1 MNRRSPVSGE
11 RRKSSRKSSMADLAE
26 VIRNITLFS
35 SLSREDIA
43 KVLGKMEERCYVSGT
58 TIVSQG
64 DQGDAFYIIQSGA
77 VQVVLE
83 SRGRAEI
90 IRVLGPQDWF
100 GEMALLSGEPRS
112 ATIVA
117 VKDSL
122 IWRLSRHAWDE
133 LIDKHPTWLLHFC
146 AALSKKLSHIE
157 QQYSQGREAFYL
169 VAEEFYSSRSA
180 PEQAF
185 LRRLSLLTFTDFET
199 ADQVLHTNLASQCQA
214 SLKANHLPLLRIAD
228 SSRPELHPLFKD
240 FLREKFFQQDGPE
253 AAKALHG
260 ELAEEFEN
268 LERWQDAIRHSL
280 EAENWPRAATLLNQH
295 KQSLLDSSAQAVKE
309 AIEQLPRD
317 QIDPGLVR
325 AKAEALV
332 RLGKIETAVA
342 YCTEALLDSA
352 KTPRERAMATR
363 LHHAVSNL
371 ARKGDHAQALNL
383 LRNALELRQQDAVS
397 DLASLDEKFDTAGN
411 AEPLRQNQTEFT
423 TKNRTDPTSE
433 SLLGALATSDL
444 SRWTG
449 ALLGIGV
456 WCYLWFVMPDIGL
469 EPAATR
475 QLAFIALTLIFW
487 MFRVFPEYGIALLFA
502 IGMIIS
508 GLAQPEAVLSGF
520 SSSSWF
526 MTLGVLGLG
535 AAITSSGLFYRLSLQ
550 LVRVFPLSYRWQI
563 VAMGLMGV
571 VVMALIPQQSARTA
585 IISQMLMNL
594 SESLGYKNPSKAST
608 GLFVA
613 SFLGLGQLGF
623 LFLTGSTT
631 SLIAWGLLPEEVQA
645 QFSWGYWFYAASVPT
660 LTVIVIVISA
670 TLILYKPES
679 QARISYKMVQTQL
692 QILGPLSRHEWITL
706 SVLCFTLGGW
716 LSKSYHNT
724 DGAWIALIALCV
736 LINTGVLGWG
746 MMKKGIDWEMLLY
759 MGATLSIPAL
769 LTQAKIDQWLVG
781 MFAPV
786 ILPFTNSPALCFTVI
801 ILIAVAVKLAFTSFL
816 TVVTLT
822 VALLPLAPELGIS
835 PWVMVMI
842 VLMGSEVWFFRFQ
855 VDWHTMASA
864 TTGGKGFSYPMMYR
878 INPVYTVAYIA
889 AAIVAIPW
897 WRHLGLIG

>member
-1 MNRRSPVSGE
+1 MSSRSPVSGE
-11 RRKSSRKSSMADLAE
+11 RRKQPMADLAV
-26 VIRNITLFS
+26 VIRRHPLFS
-35 SLSREDIA
+35 ALSREDIA
-43 KVLGKMEERCYVSGT
+43 KVLGKMEERSYVSGT

-199 ADQVLHTNLASQCQA
+199 ADQVLRTNLASQCLA

-253 AAKALHG
+253 AAKQLHG

-268 LERWQDAIRHSL
+268 LGCWQDAIRHSL

-317 QIDPGLVR
+317 QINPGLVQM
-325 AKAEALV
+325 KAEALV
-332 RLGKIETAVA
+332 GLGKIETAVA

-352 KTPRERAMATR
+352 KTPRDRAMATR
-363 LHHAVSNL
+363 LHHAVTNL

-397 DLASLDEKFDTAGN
+397 DLASLDEKFDTAGT

-423 TKNRTDPTSE
+423 RKNKSNPASK
-433 SLLGALATSDL
+433 SLTGALERADL
-444 SRWTG
+444 SRWIG

-456 WCYLWFVMPDIGL
+456 WCYLWFMIPDIGL
-469 EPAATR
+469 DAAATK
-475 QLAFIALTLIFW
+475 QLAFISLTLIFW
-487 MFRVFPEYGIALLFA
+487 MFRVFPEYGVALLFA

-508 GLAQPEAVLSGF
+508 GLAQPEMVLSGF
-520 SSSSWF
+520 ANSSWF

-563 VAMGLMGV
+563 VAMGVMGI

-631 SLIAWGLLPEEVQA
+631 SLIAWGLLPEEVRE

-660 LTVIVIVISA
+660 LVVTVVVILA

-679 QARISYKMVQTQL
+679 QSRISYKMVQTQL
-692 QILGPLSRHEWITL
+692 QILGPLSWHEWITL
-706 SVLCFTLGGW
+706 AVLCFTLAGW
-716 LSKSYHNT
+716 LSKSYHNI

-746 MMKKGIDWEMLLY
+746 IMKKGIDWEMLLY
-759 MGATLSIPAL
+759 MGATLSIPLL
-769 LTQAKIDQWLVG
+769 LTQARIDQWLVG

-786 ILPFTNSPALCFTVI
+786 ILPLTNSPALCFTVI
-801 ILIAVAVKLAFTSFL
+801 IIIAIAVKLAFTSFL

-822 VALLPLAPELGIS
+822 VALLPLASELGIS
-835 PWVMVMI
+835 PWVMAMI
-842 VLMGSEVWFFRFQ
+842 VLMGSEVWFLRFQ

-864 TTGGKGFSYPMMYR
+864 TTGGKGFSYPMMSR
-878 INPVYTVAYIA
+878 INPVYAVAYIL

-897 WRHLGLIG
+897 WRYLGLIG

>member
-1 MNRRSPVSGE
+1 
-11 RRKSSRKSSMADLAE
+11 MADLAE
-26 VIRNITLFS
+26 VIRRHPLFS
-35 SLSREDIA
+35 ALSREDIA
-43 KVLGKMEERCYVSGT
+43 KVLGKMEERSYAGGT
-58 TIVSQG
+58 TILSQG
-64 DQGDAFYIIQSGA
+64 DEGDAFYIIQTGT

-83 SRGRAEI
+83 NRGRAEV

-112 ATIVA
+112 ATIAA

-146 AALSKKLSHIE
+146 AALSKKLSHLE
-157 QQYSQGREAFYL
+157 QQYAQGREAFYSL
-169 VAEEFYSSRSA
+169 AEEFYSSRPV
-180 PEQAF
+180 PEQSF
-185 LRRLSLLTFTDFET
+185 LRRLSLLSSSDFET
-199 ADQVLHTNLASQCQA
+199 ADQVLHTKLAGQCLA

-240 FLREKFFQQDGPE
+240 FLRERLFQQEGPE
-253 AAKALHG
+253 AAKQLHG

-268 LERWQDAIRHSL
+268 LGRWRDAIHHSL
-280 EAENWPRAATLLNQH
+280 EAEKWPRAATLLNQN
-295 KQSLLDSSAQAVKE
+295 KQSLLDSSAQAVKQI
-309 AIEQLPRD
+309 IEQLPRD
-317 QIDPGLVR
+317 QINLGLVHM
-325 AKAEALV
+325 KAEALV
-332 RLGKIETAVA
+332 RLGKIESAVA

-352 KTPRERAMATR
+352 KTPRERAMAKR
-363 LHHAVSNL
+363 LQHAVSNL
-371 ARKGDHAQALNL
+371 ARKGDHAEALNL

-397 DLASLDEKFDTAGN
+397 DLASLDEKFDTAGT
-411 AEPLRQNQTEFT
+411 AEPLRQIQTEFT
-423 TKNRTDPTSE
+423 TKNRTNPAPK
-433 SLLGALATSDL
+433 SLIAGLEGLDL

-449 ALLGIGV
+449 ALLGVGV

-469 EPAATR
+469 EPAATK

-487 MFRVFPEYGIALLFA
+487 MFRVFPEYGVALLFA
-502 IGMIIS
+502 ISMIIS
-508 GLAQPEAVLSGF
+508 GLGQPETVLSGF
-520 SSSSWF
+520 ANSSWF

-563 VAMGLMGV
+563 VAMGLMGI

-631 SLIAWGLLPEEVQA
+631 SLIAWGLLPEEVRE

-660 LTVIVIVISA
+660 LVVTVVIILA
-670 TLILYKPES
+670 TLILYRPES
-679 QARISYKMVQTQL
+679 QPRISYKMVQTQL
-692 QILGPLSRHEWITL
+692 QILGPLSLHEWITL
-706 SVLCFTLGGW
+706 AVLCLTLAGW
-716 LSKSYHNT
+716 LSKSYHNI
-724 DGAWIALIALCV
+724 DGAWVALIALCV

-746 MMKKGIDWEMLLY
+746 MIKKGIDWEMLLY
-759 MGATLSIPAL
+759 MGATLSIPVL
-769 LTQAKIDQWLVG
+769 LTQARIDQWLVG

-786 ILPFTNSPALCFTVI
+786 ILPLTTSPALCFTVI
-801 ILIAVAVKLAFTSFL
+801 IIIAIAVKLAFTSFL

-822 VALLPLAPELGIS
+822 VALLPLASELGIS
-835 PWVMVMI
+835 PWVMAMI
-842 VLMGSEVWFFRFQ
+842 VLMGSEVWFLRFQ

-864 TTGGKGFSYPMMYR
+864 TTGGNGFSYPMMSR
-878 INPVYTVAYIA
+878 INPVYAVAYIL

>member
-1 MNRRSPVSGE
+1 
-11 RRKSSRKSSMADLAE
+11 MADLAE
-26 VIRNITLFS
+26 VIRRHPLFS
-35 SLSREDIA
+35 ALSREDIA
-43 KVLGKMEERCYVSGT
+43 KVLGKMEERHYLSGT
-58 TIVSQG
+58 TILSQG
-64 DQGDAFYIIQSGA
+64 DEGDAFYIIQTGT

-83 SRGRAEI
+83 NRGRAEV

-112 ATIVA
+112 ATIAA

-146 AALSKKLSHIE
+146 AALSKKLSHVE
-157 QQYSQGREAFYL
+157 QQYAQGREAFYSL
-169 VAEEFYSSRSA
+169 AEEFYSSRPV

-185 LRRLSLLTFTDFET
+185 LRRLSLLSSSDFET
-199 ADQVLHTNLASQCQA
+199 ADQVLHTKLAGQCLA
-214 SLKANHLPLLRIAD
+214 SLKANHSPLLRIAD

-240 FLREKFFQQDGPE
+240 FLRERLFQQEGPE
-253 AAKALHG
+253 AAKQLHG
-260 ELAEEFEN
+260 ELAEEFES
-268 LERWQDAIRHSL
+268 LGRWQDAIHHSL
-280 EAENWPRAATLLNQH
+280 EAENWPRAATLLNQN
-295 KQSLLDSSAQAVKE
+295 KQSLLDSSAQAVKQV
-309 AIEQLPRD
+309 IEQLPRD
-317 QIDPGLVR
+317 QINHGLVHM
-325 AKAEALV
+325 KAEALV
-332 RLGKIETAVA
+332 RLGKIESAVA
-342 YCTEALLDSA
+342 YCTEALFDSA
-352 KTPRERAMATR
+352 KTPRERAMAKR
-363 LHHAVSNL
+363 LHHAVTNL
-371 ARKGDHAQALNL
+371 ARKGDHAEALNL
-383 LRNALELRQQDAVS
+383 LRNALELRQQEAVS
-397 DLASLDEKFDTAGN
+397 DLASLDEKFDTAGT
-411 AEPLRQNQTEFT
+411 AEPLRQIQTEST
-423 TKNRTDPTSE
+423 TKNRTNPAPLIAGLEGLD
-433 SLLGALATSDL
+433 LG
-444 SRWTG
+444 RWTG
-449 ALLGIGV
+449 ALLGVGV
-456 WCYLWFVMPDIGL
+456 WCYLWFVTPDIGL
-469 EPAATR
+469 EPAATK

-487 MFRVFPEYGIALLFA
+487 MFRVFPEYGVALLFA

-508 GLAQPEAVLSGF
+508 GLGQPETVLGGF
-520 SSSSWF
+520 ANSSWF

-563 VAMGLMGV
+563 VAMGVMGI

-631 SLIAWGLLPEEVQA
+631 SLIAWGLLPEEVRE

-660 LTVIVIVISA
+660 LVVAAVVILA
-670 TLILYKPES
+670 TLILYRPES
-679 QARISYKMVQTQL
+679 QPRISYKMVQTQL
-692 QILGPLSRHEWITL
+692 QILGPLSLHEWITL
-706 SVLCFTLGGW
+706 GVLCLTLAGW
-716 LSKSYHNT
+716 LSKSYHNI
-724 DGAWIALIALCV
+724 DGAWVALIALCV

-746 MMKKGIDWEMLLY
+746 MIKKGIDWEMLLY
-759 MGATLSIPAL
+759 MGATLSIPVL
-769 LTQAKIDQWLVG
+769 LTQARIDQWLVG

-786 ILPFTNSPALCFTVI
+786 ILPLTNSPALCFTVI
-801 ILIAVAVKLAFTSFL
+801 IIIAIAVKLAFTSFL

-822 VALLPLAPELGIS
+822 VALLPLASELGIS
-835 PWVMVMI
+835 PWVMAMI
-842 VLMGSEVWFFRFQ
+842 VLMGSEVWFLRFQ

-864 TTGGKGFSYPMMYR
+864 TTGGKGFSYPMMSR
-878 INPVYTVAYIA
+878 INPVYAVAYIL

>member
-1 MNRRSPVSGE
+1 
-11 RRKSSRKSSMADLAE
+11 MAELAE
-26 VIRNITLFS
+26 VIRRHPLFS
-35 SLSREDIA
+35 ALSREDIA
-43 KVLGKMEERCYVSGT
+43 KVLGKMEERYYASGT
-58 TIVSQG
+58 TILSQG
-64 DQGDAFYIIQSGA
+64 DQGDAFYIIQTGA

-83 SRGRAEI
+83 NRGRAEI
-90 IRVLGPQDWF
+90 IRVQGPQEWF

-117 VKDSL
+117 LRDSL

-133 LIDKHPTWLLHFC
+133 LIDKHPTWLRHFC
-146 AALSKKLSHIE
+146 AALSKKLSYVE
-157 QQYSQGREAFYL
+157 QQHSQGREAFYSL
-169 VAEEFYSSRSA
+169 AEEFYSSKQA

-185 LRRLSLLTFTDFET
+185 LRRLSLLTV
-199 ADQVLHTNLASQCQA
+199 ADLEAAEEVLPSPVASRCLASMRE
-214 SLKANHLPLLRIAD
+214 NHLPLVRVID
-228 SSRPELHPLFKD
+228 STRLELHPFFID
-240 FLREKFFQQDGPE
+240 FLREKFAENEGPE
-253 AAKALHG
+253 VAKQVHG
-260 ELAEEFEN
+260 KLAEQ
-268 LERWQDAIRHSL
+268 LEELGRWQDAIHHCL
-280 EAENWPRAATLLNQH
+280 AAENWPRAATLLSRH
-295 KQSLLDSSAQAVKE
+295 KQVLLDGSPAAVRE

-317 QIDPGLVR
+317 QIDLDLMHM
-325 AKAEALV
+325 KAEALV
-332 RLGKIETAVA
+332 RLGEIEAAVA

-352 KTPRERAMATR
+352 KTPRERATATR
-363 LHHAVSNL
+363 LHHVVSSL
-371 ARKGDHAQALNL
+371 ARQGDHAQALNL
-383 LRNALELRQQDAVS
+383 LRNALELRQQEAVS
-397 DLASLDEKFDTAGN
+397 DLASIDEKFDTAGV
-411 AEPLRQNQTEFT
+411 AAPLHQNHTELTETNTLGASKYF
-423 TKNRTDPTSE
+423 
-433 SLLGALATSDL
+433 LGALDRSEL

-449 ALLGIGV
+449 ALLGIAV
-456 WCYLWFVMPDIGL
+456 WGYLWFAEPDIGL
-469 EPAATR
+469 EPIATK
-475 QLAFIALTLIFW
+475 QLAFLALTLIFW
-487 MFRVFPEYGIALLFA
+487 MFRVFPEYGVALLFA

-508 GLAQPEAVLSGF
+508 GLARPEAVLSGF
-520 SSSSWF
+520 SNSSWF

-550 LVRVFPLSYRWQI
+550 LVRVFPLVYRWQI
-563 VAMGLMGV
+563 VAMGLMGI

-631 SLIAWGLLPEEVQA
+631 SLIAWGLLPEEVRA

-660 LTVIVIVISA
+660 FTVILIVLSA

-679 QARISYKMVQTQL
+679 QARVSYKMVQTQL
-692 QILGPLSRHEWITL
+692 QILGPLSRQEWITL
-706 SVLCFTLGGW
+706 GVLCLTLGGW
-716 LSKSYHNT
+716 LSKSYHNI

-801 ILIAVAVKLAFTSFL
+801 ILIAIAVKLAFTSFL

-835 PWVMVMI
+835 PWVLAMI
-842 VLMGSEVWFFRFQ
+842 VLMGSEVWFLRFQ
-855 VDWHTMASA
+855 VDWHTMAIA

-878 INPVYTVAYIA
+878 INPVYAVAYVL

>member
-1 MNRRSPVSGE
+1 
-11 RRKSSRKSSMADLAE
+11 MADLAE
-26 VIRNITLFS
+26 VIRRHPLFS
-35 SLSREDIA
+35 ALSREDIA
-43 KVLGKMEERCYVSGT
+43 KVLGKMEERHYLSGT
-58 TIVSQG
+58 TILSQG
-64 DQGDAFYIIQSGA
+64 DEGDAFYIIQTGA

-83 SRGRAEI
+83 NRGRAEI
-90 IRVLGPQDWF
+90 IRVQGPQEWF

-117 VKDSL
+117 LRDSL

-133 LIDKHPTWLLHFC
+133 LIDKHPTWLRQFC
-146 AALSKKLSHIE
+146 AALSKKLSYVE

-169 VAEEFYSSRSA
+169 LAEEFYRSRSA

-185 LRRLSLLTFTDFET
+185 LRRLSLLNSSDFET
-199 ADQVLHTNLASQCQA
+199 ADQVLHTELAGQCLA
-214 SLKANHLPLLRIAD
+214 SLKANHLPLLRMAD

-240 FLREKFFQQDGPE
+240 FLRERLTQQEGPE
-253 AAKALHG
+253 AAKQLHG

-268 LERWQDAIRHSL
+268 LGRWLDAIHHFL
-280 EAENWPRAATLLNQH
+280 EAENWPRAATLLNQN
-295 KQSLLDSSAQAVKE
+295 KQSLLDSSAQAVKQV
-309 AIEQLPRD
+309 IEQLPRD
-317 QIDPGLVR
+317 QINLGLVHM
-325 AKAEALV
+325 KAEALV
-332 RLGKIETAVA
+332 RLGKIESAVA
-342 YCTEALLDSA
+342 YCTEALSDSA
-352 KTPRERAMATR
+352 KTPRERAMAKR
-363 LHHAVSNL
+363 LHHAVTNL
-371 ARKGDHAQALNL
+371 ARKGDHAEALNL

-397 DLASLDEKFDTAGN
+397 DLASLDEKFDTAGT
-411 AEPLRQNQTEFT
+411 AEPLRQIQTEFT
-423 TKNRTDPTSE
+423 TRNRTNPAPK
-433 SLLGALATSDL
+433 SLIAGLEGLDL

-449 ALLGIGV
+449 ALLGVGV

-469 EPAATR
+469 EPAATK

-487 MFRVFPEYGIALLFA
+487 MFRVFPEYGVALLFA

-508 GLAQPEAVLSGF
+508 GLGQPETVLSGF
-520 SSSSWF
+520 ANSSWF

-563 VAMGLMGV
+563 VAMGVMGI

-631 SLIAWGLLPEEVQA
+631 SLIAWGLLPEEVRE

-660 LTVIVIVISA
+660 FVVAAVVILA
-670 TLILYKPES
+670 TLILYRPES
-679 QARISYKMVQTQL
+679 QPRISYKMVQTQL
-692 QILGPLSRHEWITL
+692 QILGPLSLHEWITL
-706 SVLCFTLGGW
+706 GVLCITLAGW
-716 LSKSYHNT
+716 LSKSYHNI
-724 DGAWIALIALCV
+724 DGAWVALIALCV

-759 MGATLSIPAL
+759 MGATLSIPVL
-769 LTQAKIDQWLVG
+769 LTQARIDQWMVG

-786 ILPFTNSPALCFTVI
+786 ILPLTNSPALCFTVI
-801 ILIAVAVKLAFTSFL
+801 IVIAIVVKLAFTSFL

-822 VALLPLAPELGIS
+822 VALLPLASELGIS
-835 PWVMVMI
+835 PWVMAMI
-842 VLMGSEVWFFRFQ
+842 VLMGSEVWFLRFQ
-855 VDWHTMASA
+855 VDWHTMADA
-864 TTGGKGFSYPMMYR
+864 TTGGKGFSYPMMSR
-878 INPVYTVAYIA
+878 INPVYAVAYIL

>member
-1 MNRRSPVSGE
+1 
-11 RRKSSRKSSMADLAE
+11 MADLAQI
-26 VIRNITLFS
+26 IRQIPLFS
-35 SLSREDIA
+35 ALSREDIA
-43 KVLGKMEERCYVSGT
+43 KVLGKMEERHYLSGT
-58 TIVSQG
+58 TILSQG
-64 DQGDAFYIIQSGA
+64 DKGDAFYIIQTGA
-77 VQVVLE
+77 VQVVLQN
-83 SRGRAEI
+83 RGRAEI
-90 IRVLGPQDWF
+90 IRVQGPQEWF

-117 VKDSL
+117 LRDSL
-122 IWRLSRHAWDE
+122 IWRLSRQAWDE
-133 LIDKHPTWLLHFC
+133 LIDKHPTWLRHFC
-146 AALSKKLSHIE
+146 AALSKKLSYLE
-157 QQYSQGREAFYL
+157 QQYSQGREAFYSL
-169 VAEEFYSSRSA
+169 AEEFYSSKTA

-185 LRRLSLLTFTDFET
+185 LRRLSLLTI
-199 ADQVLHTNLASQCQA
+199 ADLEAAEEVLPTQVASQCLA
-214 SLKANHLPLLRIAD
+214 SMKENHFPLVRVID
-228 SSRPELHPLFKD
+228 STRLELHPFFVD
-240 FLREKFFQQDGPE
+240 FLREKFAKDEGAE
-253 AAKALHG
+253 AAKQAHG
-260 ELAEEFEN
+260 ELAEQ
-268 LERWQDAIRHSL
+268 LEMLGRWQDAIHHRL
-280 EAENWPRAATLLNQH
+280 AAEDWLRAATLLSRH
-295 KQSLLDSSAQAVKE
+295 KQLLLDGSAAAVRQ

-317 QIDPGLVR
+317 QIDVGLMHM
-325 AKAEALV
+325 KAEALV
-332 RLGKIETAVA
+332 RLGQIESAVA

-352 KTPRERAMATR
+352 KTPRERATANR
-363 LHHAVSNL
+363 LQHAVSNL
-371 ARKGDHAQALNL
+371 ARQGDHAQALNL
-383 LRNALELRQQDAVS
+383 LRNALELRQQEAVS
-397 DLASLDEKFDTAGN
+397 DLASIDEKFDTAGV
-411 AEPLRQNQTEFT
+411 AMPLGQNPTEFT
-423 TKNRTDPTSE
+423 ETNTLGASKYF
-433 SLLGALATSDL
+433 LGALNKSDL

-449 ALLGIGV
+449 ALLGISV
-456 WCYLWFVMPDIGL
+456 WSYLWFADPNIGL
-469 EPAATR
+469 EPSAAQ
-475 QLAFIALTLIFW
+475 QLAFLALTLIFW
-487 MFRVFPEYGIALLFA
+487 MFRVFPEYGVALIFA

-550 LVRVFPLSYRWQI
+550 LVRVFPLVYRWQI
-563 VAMGLMGV
+563 VAMGMMGI

-631 SLIAWGLLPEEVQA
+631 SLIAWGLLPEEVRA

-679 QARISYKMVQTQL
+679 QARVSYKMVQTQL
-692 QILGPLSRHEWITL
+692 QILGPLSSHEWTTL
-706 SVLCFTLGGW
+706 GVLCFTLGGW
-716 LSKSYHNT
+716 LTKSYHNI

-801 ILIAVAVKLAFTSFL
+801 ILIAIAVKLAFTSFL

-822 VALLPLAPELGIS
+822 VALLPLASELGIS
-835 PWVMVMI
+835 PWVMAMI
-842 VLMGSEVWFFRFQ
+842 VLMGSEVWFLRFQ

-878 INPVYTVAYIA
+878 INPVYAVAYVL

>member
-1 MNRRSPVSGE
+1 
-11 RRKSSRKSSMADLAE
+11 MADLAE
-26 VIRNITLFS
+26 VIRRHPLFS
-35 SLSREDIA
+35 ALSREDIA
-43 KVLGKMEERCYVSGT
+43 KVLGKMEERHYLSGT
-58 TIVSQG
+58 TILSQG
-64 DQGDAFYIIQSGA
+64 DEGDAFYIIQTGT

-83 SRGRAEI
+83 NRGRAEV

-112 ATIVA
+112 ATIAA

-146 AALSKKLSHIE
+146 AALSKKLSHVE
-157 QQYSQGREAFYL
+157 QQYAQGREAFYSL
-169 VAEEFYSSRSA
+169 AEEFYSSRPV

-185 LRRLSLLTFTDFET
+185 LRRLSLLSSSDFET
-199 ADQVLHTNLASQCQA
+199 ADQVLHTKLAGQCLA
-214 SLKANHLPLLRIAD
+214 SLKANHSPLLRIAD

-240 FLREKFFQQDGPE
+240 FLRERLFQQEGPE
-253 AAKALHG
+253 AAKQLHG
-260 ELAEEFEN
+260 ELAEEFES
-268 LERWQDAIRHSL
+268 LGRWQDAIHHSL
-280 EAENWPRAATLLNQH
+280 EAENWPRAATLLSQN
-295 KQSLLDSSAQAVKE
+295 KQSLLDSSAQAVKQV
-309 AIEQLPRD
+309 IEQLPRD
-317 QIDPGLVR
+317 QINHGLVHM
-325 AKAEALV
+325 KAEALV
-332 RLGKIETAVA
+332 RLGKIESAVA
-342 YCTEALLDSA
+342 YCTEALFDSA
-352 KTPRERAMATR
+352 KTPRERAMAKR
-363 LHHAVSNL
+363 LHHAVTNL
-371 ARKGDHAQALNL
+371 ARKGDHAEALNL
-383 LRNALELRQQDAVS
+383 LRNALELRQQEAVS
-397 DLASLDEKFDTAGN
+397 DLASLDENFDTAGT
-411 AEPLRQNQTEFT
+411 AEPLRQIQTEST
-423 TKNRTDPTSE
+423 TKNRTNPAPLIAGLEGLD
-433 SLLGALATSDL
+433 LG
-444 SRWTG
+444 RWTG
-449 ALLGIGV
+449 ALLGVGV
-456 WCYLWFVMPDIGL
+456 WCYLWFVTPDIGL
-469 EPAATR
+469 EPAATK

-487 MFRVFPEYGIALLFA
+487 MFRVFPEYGVALLFA

-508 GLAQPEAVLSGF
+508 GLGQPETVLGGF
-520 SSSSWF
+520 ANSSWF

-563 VAMGLMGV
+563 VAMGVMGI

-631 SLIAWGLLPEEVQA
+631 SLIAWGLLPEEVRE

-660 LTVIVIVISA
+660 LVVAAVVILA
-670 TLILYKPES
+670 TLILYRPES
-679 QARISYKMVQTQL
+679 QPRISYKMVQTQL
-692 QILGPLSRHEWITL
+692 QILGPLSLHEWITL
-706 SVLCFTLGGW
+706 GVLCLTLAGW
-716 LSKSYHNT
+716 LSKSYHNI
-724 DGAWIALIALCV
+724 DGAWVALIALCV

-746 MMKKGIDWEMLLY
+746 MIKKGIDWEMLLY
-759 MGATLSIPAL
+759 MGATLSIPVL
-769 LTQAKIDQWLVG
+769 LTQARIDQWLVG

-786 ILPFTNSPALCFTVI
+786 ILPLTNSPALCFTVI
-801 ILIAVAVKLAFTSFL
+801 IIIAIAVKLAFTSFL

-822 VALLPLAPELGIS
+822 VALLPLASELGIS
-835 PWVMVMI
+835 PWVMAMI
-842 VLMGSEVWFFRFQ
+842 VLMGSEVWFLRFQ

-864 TTGGKGFSYPMMYR
+864 TTGGKGFSYPMMSR
-878 INPVYTVAYIA
+878 INPVYAVAYIL

>member
-1 MNRRSPVSGE
+1 
-11 RRKSSRKSSMADLAE
+11 MADLAQ
-26 VIRNITLFS
+26 VIRQIPLFS
-35 SLSREDIA
+35 ALSREDIA
-43 KVLGKMEERCYVSGT
+43 KVLGKMEERFYLSGA
-58 TIVSQG
+58 TIFSQG
-64 DQGDAFYIIQSGA
+64 DQGDAFYIIQTGA

-83 SRGRAEI
+83 NRGRAEI
-90 IRVLGPQDWF
+90 IRVLGPQEWF

-117 VKDSL
+117 LRDSL

-146 AALSKKLSHIE
+146 AALSKKLSYVE
-157 QQYSQGREAFYL
+157 QQYSQGRDAFYSL
-169 VAEEFYSSRSA
+169 AEEFYSSRAA

-185 LRRLSLLTFTDFET
+185 LRRLSLLSSNDFET
-199 ADQVLHTNLASQCQA
+199 ADQVLHTKLAGQCLA
-214 SLKANHLPLLRIAD
+214 SLKAKHLPLLRIAD
-228 SSRPELHPLFKD
+228 SSGPELHPLFKD
-240 FLREKFFQQDGPE
+240 FLRERFSQQEGSE
-253 AAKALHG
+253 AAKQLHG
-260 ELAEEFEN
+260 EFVKEFEN
-268 LERWQDAIRHSL
+268 LGRWQDAIHHSL
-280 EAENWPRAATLLNQH
+280 EAENWSRATTLLNQN

-309 AIEQLPRD
+309 IIEQLPRD
-317 QIDPGLVR
+317 QINLGLVHM
-325 AKAEALV
+325 KAEALV
-332 RLGKIETAVA
+332 RLGKTESAVA

-352 KTPRERAMATR
+352 KTPRERAMAKR

-371 ARKGDHAQALNL
+371 ARKGDHAEALNL

-397 DLASLDEKFDTAGN
+397 DLASLDEEFDTAGT
-411 AEPLRQNQTEFT
+411 AEPLRQIQTEFT
-423 TKNRTDPTSE
+423 TNNRMHPAPK
-433 SLLGALATSDL
+433 SLIAGLEGLDL

-449 ALLGIGV
+449 ALLGVGV

-469 EPAATR
+469 EPAATK

-487 MFRVFPEYGIALLFA
+487 MFRVFPEYGVALLFA
-502 IGMIIS
+502 ISMIIS
-508 GLAQPEAVLSGF
+508 GLGQPETVLGGF
-520 SSSSWF
+520 ANSSWF

-563 VAMGLMGV
+563 VAMGLMGI

-594 SESLGYKNPSKAST
+594 SESLGYKNPSRAST

-631 SLIAWGLLPEEVQA
+631 SLIAWGLLPEEVRE

-660 LTVIVIVISA
+660 LVVTAVIILA
-670 TLILYKPES
+670 TLILYRPES
-679 QARISYKMVQTQL
+679 QPRISYKMVQTQL
-692 QILGPLSRHEWITL
+692 QILGPLSLHEWITL
-706 SVLCFTLGGW
+706 AVLCLTLAGW
-716 LSKSYHNT
+716 LSKSYHNI
-724 DGAWIALIALCV
+724 DGAWVALIALCV
-736 LINTGVLGWG
+736 LINSGVLGWG

-759 MGATLSIPAL
+759 MGATLSIPVL
-769 LTQAKIDQWLVG
+769 LTQARIDQWLVG

-786 ILPFTNSPALCFTVI
+786 ILPLTNSPALCFTVI
-801 ILIAVAVKLAFTSFL
+801 IIIAIAVKLAFTSFL

-822 VALLPLAPELGIS
+822 VALLPLASELGIS
-835 PWVMVMI
+835 PWVMAMI
-842 VLMGSEVWFFRFQ
+842 VLMGSEVWFLRFQ

-864 TTGGKGFSYPMMYR
+864 TTGGKGFSYPMMSR
-878 INPVYTVAYIA
+878 INPVYAVAYIL

>member
-1 MNRRSPVSGE
+1 
-11 RRKSSRKSSMADLAE
+11 MADLAQI
-26 VIRNITLFS
+26 IRQIPLFS
-35 SLSREDIA
+35 ALSREDIA
-43 KVLGKMEERCYVSGT
+43 KVLGKMEERSYASGA

-83 SRGRAEI
+83 NRGRTEI
-90 IRVLGPQDWF
+90 IRVLGAQDWF

-117 VKDSL
+117 VKDCL
-122 IWRLSRHAWDE
+122 VWRLSRQAWDE

-146 AALSKKLSHIE
+146 AALSRRLAQVE

-169 VAEEFYSSRSA
+169 LAEEFYSSRPM

-185 LRRLSLLTFTDFET
+185 LRRLSLLTSTDFET
-199 ADQVLHTNLASQCQA
+199 ADQVLHTNPNLAGPCLA
-214 SLKANHLPLLRIAD
+214 SLKANHLPLLRMAD
-228 SSRPELHPLFKD
+228 SNRPELHPLFKD
-240 FLREKFFQQDGPE
+240 FLREKFSQQDGPE
-253 AAKALHG
+253 AAKQLHS
-260 ELAEEFEN
+260 EFAEEFEN
-268 LERWQDAIRHSL
+268 LGRWEDAIRHSL

-309 AIEQLPRD
+309 AIERLPRD
-317 QIDPGLVR
+317 QINPGLVQM
-325 AKAEALV
+325 KAEALV
-332 RLGKIETAVA
+332 GLGKIETAVA

-352 KTPRERAMATR
+352 KTPRERATATR
-363 LHHAVSNL
+363 LHHVVNSL
-371 ARKGDHAQALNL
+371 ARQGDHAQALNL
-383 LRNALELRQQDAVS
+383 LRNGLELRQQNTVS
-397 DLASLDEKFDTAGN
+397 DLASLDEKFDTAGT
-411 AEPLRQNQTEFT
+411 AEPLRQNQKEFT
-423 TKNRTDPTSE
+423 TRNRTHPASK
-433 SLLGALATSDL
+433 SLTGALERADL

-456 WCYLWFVMPDIGL
+456 WSYLWFVMPDIGL
-469 EPAATR
+469 DADATK
-475 QLAFIALTLIFW
+475 QLAFISLTLIFW
-487 MFRVFPEYGIALLFA
+487 MFRVFPEYGVALLFA

-508 GLAQPEAVLSGF
+508 GLAQPEIVLSGF
-520 SSSSWF
+520 ANSSWF

-563 VAMGLMGV
+563 VAMGVMGI

-631 SLIAWGLLPEEVQA
+631 SLIAWGLLPEEVRE

-660 LTVIVIVISA
+660 LVVTVVVILAS
-670 TLILYKPES
+670 LILYKPES
-679 QARISYKMVQTQL
+679 QSRISYKMVQTQL
-692 QILGPLSRHEWITL
+692 QILGPLSWHEWITL
-706 SVLCFTLGGW
+706 AVLCLTLAGW
-716 LSKSYHNT
+716 LSKSYHNI

-746 MMKKGIDWEMLLY
+746 MIKKGIDWEMLLY
-759 MGATLSIPAL
+759 MGATLSIPLL
-769 LTQAKIDQWLVG
+769 LTQSRIDQWLVG

-786 ILPFTNSPALCFTVI
+786 ILPLTNSPALCFTVI
-801 ILIAVAVKLAFTSFL
+801 ILIAIVVKLAFTSFL

-822 VALLPLAPELGIS
+822 VALLPLASELGIS
-835 PWVMVMI
+835 PWVMAMI

-878 INPVYTVAYIA
+878 INPVYAVAYIL

>member
-1 MNRRSPVSGE
+1 
-11 RRKSSRKSSMADLAE
+11 MADLAE
-26 VIRNITLFS
+26 VIRRHPLFS
-35 SLSREDIA
+35 ALSREDIA
-43 KVLGKMEERCYVSGT
+43 KVLGKMEERHYLSGT
-58 TIVSQG
+58 TILSQG
-64 DQGDAFYIIQSGA
+64 DEGDAFYIIQTGT

-83 SRGRAEI
+83 NRGRAEV

-112 ATIVA
+112 ATIAA

-146 AALSKKLSHIE
+146 AALSKKLSHVE
-157 QQYSQGREAFYL
+157 QQYAQGREAFYSL
-169 VAEEFYSSRSA
+169 AEEFYSSRPV

-185 LRRLSLLTFTDFET
+185 LRRLSLLSSSDFET
-199 ADQVLHTNLASQCQA
+199 ADQVLHTKLAGQCLA
-214 SLKANHLPLLRIAD
+214 SLKANHSPLLRIAD

-240 FLREKFFQQDGPE
+240 FLRERLFQQEGPE
-253 AAKALHG
+253 AAKQLHG
-260 ELAEEFEN
+260 ELAEEFES
-268 LERWQDAIRHSL
+268 LGRWQDAIHHSL
-280 EAENWPRAATLLNQH
+280 EAENWPRAATLLNQN
-295 KQSLLDSSAQAVKE
+295 KQSLLDSSAQAVKQV
-309 AIEQLPRD
+309 IEQLPRD
-317 QIDPGLVR
+317 QINHGLVHM
-325 AKAEALV
+325 KAEALV
-332 RLGKIETAVA
+332 RLGKIESAVA
-342 YCTEALLDSA
+342 YCTEALFDSA
-352 KTPRERAMATR
+352 KTPRERAMAKR
-363 LHHAVSNL
+363 LHHAVTNL
-371 ARKGDHAQALNL
+371 TRKGDHAEALNL
-383 LRNALELRQQDAVS
+383 LRNALELRQQEAVS
-397 DLASLDEKFDTAGN
+397 DLASLDEKFDTAGT
-411 AEPLRQNQTEFT
+411 AEPLRQIQTEST
-423 TKNRTDPTSE
+423 TKNRTNPAPLIAGLEGLD
-433 SLLGALATSDL
+433 LG
-444 SRWTG
+444 RWTG
-449 ALLGIGV
+449 ALLGVGV
-456 WCYLWFVMPDIGL
+456 WCYLWFVTPDIGL
-469 EPAATR
+469 EPAATK

-487 MFRVFPEYGIALLFA
+487 MFRVFPEYGVALLFA

-508 GLAQPEAVLSGF
+508 GLGQPETVLGGF
-520 SSSSWF
+520 ANSSWF

-563 VAMGLMGV
+563 VAMGVMGI

-631 SLIAWGLLPEEVQA
+631 SLIAWGLLPEEVRE

-660 LTVIVIVISA
+660 LVVAAVVILA
-670 TLILYKPES
+670 TLILYRPES
-679 QARISYKMVQTQL
+679 QPRISYKMVQTQL
-692 QILGPLSRHEWITL
+692 QILGPLSLHEWITL
-706 SVLCFTLGGW
+706 AVLCLTLAGW
-716 LSKSYHNT
+716 LSKSYHNI
-724 DGAWIALIALCV
+724 DGAWVALIALCV

-746 MMKKGIDWEMLLY
+746 MIKKGIDWEMLLY
-759 MGATLSIPAL
+759 MGATLSIPVL
-769 LTQAKIDQWLVG
+769 LTQARIDQWLVG

-786 ILPFTNSPALCFTVI
+786 ILPLTNSPALCFTVI
-801 ILIAVAVKLAFTSFL
+801 IIIAIAVKLAFTSFL

-822 VALLPLAPELGIS
+822 VALLPLASELGIS
-835 PWVMVMI
+835 PWVMAMI
-842 VLMGSEVWFFRFQ
+842 VLMGSEVWFLRFQ

-864 TTGGKGFSYPMMYR
+864 TTGGKGFSYPMMSR
-878 INPVYTVAYIA
+878 INPVYAVAYIL

>member
-1 MNRRSPVSGE
+1 
-11 RRKSSRKSSMADLAE
+11 MADLAE
-26 VIRNITLFS
+26 VIRRHPLFS
-35 SLSREDIA
+35 ALSREDIA
-43 KVLGKMEERCYVSGT
+43 KVLGKMEERHYLSGT
-58 TIVSQG
+58 TILSQG
-64 DQGDAFYIIQSGA
+64 DEGDAFYIIQTGA

-83 SRGRAEI
+83 NRGRAEI
-90 IRVLGPQDWF
+90 IRVQGPQEWF

-117 VKDSL
+117 LRDSL

-133 LIDKHPTWLLHFC
+133 LIDKHPTWLRQFC
-146 AALSKKLSHIE
+146 AALSKKLSYVE

-169 VAEEFYSSRSA
+169 LAEEFYRSRSA

-185 LRRLSLLTFTDFET
+185 LRRLSLLNSSDFET
-199 ADQVLHTNLASQCQA
+199 ADQVLHTELAGQCLA
-214 SLKANHLPLLRIAD
+214 SLKANHLPLLRMAD
-228 SSRPELHPLFKD
+228 SRRPELHPLFKD
-240 FLREKFFQQDGPE
+240 FLRERLTQQEGPE
-253 AAKALHG
+253 AAKQLHG

-268 LERWQDAIRHSL
+268 LGRWLDAIHHFL
-280 EAENWPRAATLLNQH
+280 EAENWPRAATLLNQN
-295 KQSLLDSSAQAVKE
+295 KQSLLDSSAQAVKQV
-309 AIEQLPRD
+309 IEQLPRD
-317 QIDPGLVR
+317 QINLGLVHM
-325 AKAEALV
+325 KAEALV
-332 RLGKIETAVA
+332 RLGKIESAVA
-342 YCTEALLDSA
+342 YCTEALSDSA
-352 KTPRERAMATR
+352 KTPRERAMAKR
-363 LHHAVSNL
+363 LHHAVTNL
-371 ARKGDHAQALNL
+371 ARKGDHAEALNL

-397 DLASLDEKFDTAGN
+397 DLASLDEKFDTAGT
-411 AEPLRQNQTEFT
+411 AEPLRQIQTEFT
-423 TKNRTDPTSE
+423 TRNRTNPAPK
-433 SLLGALATSDL
+433 SLIAGLEGLDL

-449 ALLGIGV
+449 ALLGVGV

-469 EPAATR
+469 EPAATK

-487 MFRVFPEYGIALLFA
+487 MFRVFPEYGVALLFA

-508 GLAQPEAVLSGF
+508 GLGQPETVLSGF
-520 SSSSWF
+520 ANSSWF

-563 VAMGLMGV
+563 VAMGVMGI

-631 SLIAWGLLPEEVQA
+631 SLIAWGLLPEEVRE

-660 LTVIVIVISA
+660 LVVAAVVILA
-670 TLILYKPES
+670 TLILYRPES
-679 QARISYKMVQTQL
+679 QPRISYKMVQTQL
-692 QILGPLSRHEWITL
+692 QILGPLSLHEWITL
-706 SVLCFTLGGW
+706 GVLCITLAGW
-716 LSKSYHNT
+716 LSKSYHNI
-724 DGAWIALIALCV
+724 DGAWVALIALCV

-759 MGATLSIPAL
+759 MGATLSIPVL
-769 LTQAKIDQWLVG
+769 LTQARIDQWLVG

-786 ILPFTNSPALCFTVI
+786 ILPLTNSPALCFTVI
-801 ILIAVAVKLAFTSFL
+801 IVIAIVVKLAFTSFL

-822 VALLPLAPELGIS
+822 VALLPLASELGIS
-835 PWVMVMI
+835 PWVMAMI
-842 VLMGSEVWFFRFQ
+842 VLMGSEVWFLRFQ
-855 VDWHTMASA
+855 VDWHTMADA
-864 TTGGKGFSYPMMYR
+864 TTGGKGFSYPLMSR
-878 INPVYTVAYIA
+878 INPVYAVAYIL

>member
-1 MNRRSPVSGE
+1 MNSRSPVSGQ
-11 RRKSSRKSSMADLAE
+11 RRKRPMAELAV
-26 VIRNITLFS
+26 VIRSIPLFS
-35 SLSREDIA
+35 ALSREDIA
-43 KVLGKMEERCYVSGT
+43 KVLGKMEERHYVSGA
-58 TIVSQG
+58 TIFSQG
-64 DQGDAFYIIQSGA
+64 DRGDAFYIVQSGA

-83 SRGRAEI
+83 SRGRTEI

-117 VKDSL
+117 VKDCL
-122 IWRLSRHAWDE
+122 VWRLSRQAWDE

-146 AALSKKLSHIE
+146 AALSKNLARIE

-169 VAEEFYSSRSA
+169 LAEEFYSSRPA

-185 LRRLSLLTFTDFET
+185 LRRLSLLTSTDFET
-199 ADQVLHTNLASQCQA
+199 ADQVLQTELASQCLT
-214 SLKANHLPLLRIAD
+214 SLKANHLPLLQIVD
-228 SSRPELHPLFKD
+228 SSRAELHPLFKD
-240 FLREKFFQQDGPE
+240 FLHEKFSQQDGPD
-253 AAKALHG
+253 AAKHVHS
-260 ELAEEFEN
+260 ELADQFEN
-268 LERWQDAIRHSL
+268 LGRWQDAIHHSL
-280 EAENWPRAATLLNQH
+280 QAENWPTAASLINRH
-295 KQSLLDSSAQAVKE
+295 KQHLLDNSAHAVKE
-309 AIEQLPRD
+309 AIEQLPRE
-317 QIDPGLVR
+317 QIDFGLVNT
-325 AKAEALV
+325 KAEALV
-332 RLGKIETAVA
+332 RLGQIETAVA

-352 KTPRERAMATR
+352 KSPRERAMATR

-371 ARKGDHAQALNL
+371 TRKGDHAQALNL
-383 LRNALELRQQDAVS
+383 LRNAFELRQQDAVS

-423 TKNRTDPTSE
+423 PKNKEHSRPK
-433 SLLGALATSDL
+433 SLLGALDTSRL
-444 SRWTG
+444 SQWTG

-469 EPAATR
+469 DAAATK

-487 MFRVFPEYGIALLFA
+487 MFRVFPEYGVALLFA
-502 IGMIIS
+502 VGMIIA
-508 GLAQPEAVLSGF
+508 GLAQPEIVLSGF
-520 SSSSWF
+520 ANSSWF

-563 VAMGLMGV
+563 VAMGIMGI

-631 SLIAWGLLPEEVQA
+631 SLIAWGLLPEEVRE

-660 LTVIVIVISA
+660 LVVAAIVILA

-679 QARISYKMVQTQL
+679 APRISYKMVQTQL
-692 QILGPLSRHEWITL
+692 QILGPLSLHEWVTL
-706 SVLCFTLGGW
+706 AVLCFTLAGW
-716 LSKSYHNT
+716 LSKSYHNI

-759 MGATLSIPAL
+759 MGATLSIPVL
-769 LTQAKIDQWLVG
+769 LTQARIDQWLVG

-801 ILIAVAVKLAFTSFL
+801 ILIALAVKLAFTSFL

-822 VALLPLAPELGIS
+822 VALLPLAAELGIS
-835 PWVMVMI
+835 PWVMAMI

-864 TTGGKGFSYPMMYR
+864 TTGGKGFSYPMMSL
-878 INPVYTVAYIA
+878 INPVYAGAYIV
-889 AAIVAIPW
+889 AAIVAVPW
-897 WRHLGLIG
+897 WRYLGLIG

>member
-1 MNRRSPVSGE
+1 
-11 RRKSSRKSSMADLAE
+11 MADLAE
-26 VIRNITLFS
+26 VIRRHPLFS
-35 SLSREDIA
+35 ALSREDIA
-43 KVLGKMEERCYVSGT
+43 KVLGKMEERHYLSGT
-58 TIVSQG
+58 TILSQG
-64 DQGDAFYIIQSGA
+64 DEGDAFYIIQTGA

-83 SRGRAEI
+83 NRGRAEI
-90 IRVLGPQDWF
+90 IRVQGPQEWF

-117 VKDSL
+117 LRDSL

-133 LIDKHPTWLLHFC
+133 LIDKHPTWLRQFC
-146 AALSKKLSHIE
+146 AALSKKLSYVE

-169 VAEEFYSSRSA
+169 LAEEFYRSRSA

-185 LRRLSLLTFTDFET
+185 LRRLSLLNSSDFET
-199 ADQVLHTNLASQCQA
+199 ADQVLHTELAGQCLA
-214 SLKANHLPLLRIAD
+214 SLKANHLPLLRMAD
-228 SSRPELHPLFKD
+228 SIRPELHPLFKD
-240 FLREKFFQQDGPE
+240 FLRERLTQQEGPE
-253 AAKALHG
+253 AAKQLHG

-268 LERWQDAIRHSL
+268 LGRWLDAIHHFL
-280 EAENWPRAATLLNQH
+280 EAENWPRAATLLNQN
-295 KQSLLDSSAQAVKE
+295 KQSLLDSSAQAVKQV
-309 AIEQLPRD
+309 IEQLPRD
-317 QIDPGLVR
+317 QINLGLVHM
-325 AKAEALV
+325 KAEALV
-332 RLGKIETAVA
+332 RLGKIESAVA
-342 YCTEALLDSA
+342 YCTEALSDSA
-352 KTPRERAMATR
+352 KTPRERAMAKR
-363 LHHAVSNL
+363 LDHAVTNL
-371 ARKGDHAQALNL
+371 ARKGDHAEALNL

-397 DLASLDEKFDTAGN
+397 DLASLDEKFDTAGT
-411 AEPLRQNQTEFT
+411 AEPLRQIQTEFT
-423 TKNRTDPTSE
+423 TRNRTNPAPK
-433 SLLGALATSDL
+433 SLIARLEGLDL

-449 ALLGIGV
+449 ALLGVGV

-469 EPAATR
+469 EPAATK

-487 MFRVFPEYGIALLFA
+487 MFRVFPEYGVALLFA

-508 GLAQPEAVLSGF
+508 GLGQPETVLSGF
-520 SSSSWF
+520 ANSSWF

-563 VAMGLMGV
+563 VAMGVMGI

-631 SLIAWGLLPEEVQA
+631 SLIAWGLLPEEVRE

-660 LTVIVIVISA
+660 LVVAAVVILA
-670 TLILYKPES
+670 TLILYRPES
-679 QARISYKMVQTQL
+679 QPRISYKMVQTQL
-692 QILGPLSRHEWITL
+692 QILGPLSLHEWITL
-706 SVLCFTLGGW
+706 GVLCITLAGW
-716 LSKSYHNT
+716 LSKSYHNI
-724 DGAWIALIALCV
+724 DGAWVALIALCV

-759 MGATLSIPAL
+759 MGATLSIPVL
-769 LTQAKIDQWLVG
+769 LTQARIDQWMVG

-786 ILPFTNSPALCFTVI
+786 ILPLTNSQALCFTVI
-801 ILIAVAVKLAFTSFL
+801 IVIAIVVKLAFTSFL

-822 VALLPLAPELGIS
+822 VALLPLASELGIS
-835 PWVMVMI
+835 PWVMAMI
-842 VLMGSEVWFFRFQ
+842 VLMGSEVWFLRFQ
-855 VDWHTMASA
+855 VDWHTMADA
-864 TTGGKGFSYPMMYR
+864 TTGGKGFSYPMMSR
-878 INPVYTVAYIA
+878 INPVYAVAYIL

>member
-1 MNRRSPVSGE
+1 
-11 RRKSSRKSSMADLAE
+11 MADLAQ
-26 VIRNITLFS
+26 VIRQIPLFS
-35 SLSREDIA
+35 ALSREDIA
-43 KVLGKMEERCYVSGT
+43 KVLGKMEERFYRGGT
-58 TIVSQG
+58 TIFSQG
-64 DQGDAFYIIQSGA
+64 DQGDAFYIIQTGA

-83 SRGRAEI
+83 NRGRAEV
-90 IRVLGPQDWF
+90 IRVLGPQEWF

-112 ATIVA
+112 ATIA
-117 VKDSL
+117 AIRDSL

-146 AALSKKLSHIE
+146 VALSKKLSYVE
-157 QQYSQGREAFYL
+157 QQYSQGREAFYSL
-169 VAEEFYSSRSA
+169 AEEFYSSKPA
-180 PEQAF
+180 PDQAF
-185 LRRLSLLTFTDFET
+185 LRWLSLLTV
-199 ADQVLHTNLASQCQA
+199 ADLEAAEELLPTPVAGRCLASMRE
-214 SLKANHLPLLRIAD
+214 NHFPLVRFID
-228 SSRPELHPLFKD
+228 STRLELHPFFVD
-240 FLREKFFQQDGPE
+240 FLREKLAENEGPE
-253 AAKALHG
+253 AAKQFHG
-260 ELAEEFEN
+260 ELAEQLEN
-268 LERWQDAIRHSL
+268 LGRWQAAIHHCL
-280 EAENWPRAATLLNQH
+280 AAENWPRAASLLSQH
-295 KQSLLDSSAQAVKE
+295 KQLLLDSSAAVVRE

-317 QIDPGLVR
+317 QIDVGLMHM
-325 AKAEALV
+325 KAEALV
-332 RLGKIETAVA
+332 RLGEIESAVA
-342 YCTEALLDSA
+342 YCKEALLDSA
-352 KTPRERAMATR
+352 KTPREKATATR
-363 LHHAVSNL
+363 LHHAVSSL
-371 ARKGDHAQALNL
+371 ARQGDHVQALNL
-383 LRNALELRQQDAVS
+383 LRNALKLRQQDAVS
-397 DLASLDEKFDTAGN
+397 DLASIDEKFDTAGI
-411 AEPLRQNQTEFT
+411 AAPLRQNHAEFIET
-423 TKNRTDPTSE
+423 NSSGTSKH
-433 SLLGALATSDL
+433 LLPALDRSAL
-444 SRWTG
+444 SRWIG

-456 WCYLWFVMPDIGL
+456 WSYLWFAEPDIGL
-469 EPAATR
+469 EPIAIG
-475 QLAFIALTLIFW
+475 QLAFLSLTLIFW
-487 MFRVFPEYGIALLFA
+487 MFRVFPEYGVALLFA

-550 LVRVFPLSYRWQI
+550 LVRVFPLGYRWQI
-563 VAMGLMGV
+563 VAMGFMGV

-631 SLIAWGLLPEEVQA
+631 SLIAWGLLPEEVRA

-660 LTVIVIVISA
+660 CTVVVIVIAA

-679 QARISYKMVQTQL
+679 QARVSYKMVQTQL

-706 SVLCFTLGGW
+706 GVLCFTLGGW
-716 LSKSYHNT
+716 LSKSYHNI

-769 LTQAKIDQWLVG
+769 LTQAKIDQWLVS

-786 ILPFTNSPALCFTVI
+786 ILPFTNSPALCFSVI
-801 ILIAVAVKLAFTSFL
+801 ILIAIAVKLAFTSFL

-822 VALLPLAPELGIS
+822 VALLPLASELGIS
-835 PWVMVMI
+835 PWVMAMI
-842 VLMGSEVWFFRFQ
+842 VLMGSEVWFLRFQ

-878 INPVYTVAYIA
+878 INPVYAVAYIL

>member
-1 MNRRSPVSGE
+1 
-11 RRKSSRKSSMADLAE
+11 MADLAE
-26 VIRNITLFS
+26 VIRHIPLFS
-35 SLSREDIA
+35 ALSREDIA
-43 KVLGKMEERCYVSGT
+43 KVLGKMEERYYVGGT
-58 TIVSQG
+58 TIFSQG
-64 DQGDAFYIIQSGA
+64 DQGDAFYIVQTGA

-83 SRGRAEI
+83 NRGRAEI
-90 IRVLGPQDWF
+90 IRVLGPQEWF

-112 ATIVA
+112 ATIAA
-117 VKDSL
+117 VRDSL

-146 AALSKKLSHIE
+146 AALSKKLSYVE
-157 QQYSQGREAFYL
+157 QQYSQGREAFYSL
-169 VAEEFYSSRSA
+169 AEEFYSSRSA
-180 PEQAF
+180 PEQAL
-185 LRRLSLLTFTDFET
+185 LRRLSLLTVTDLEGVE
-199 ADQVLHTNLASQCQA
+199 QVLETSIASECLASV
-214 SLKANHLPLLRIAD
+214 KGNHFPLARLTD
-228 SSRPELHPLFKD
+228 STRLELHPFFID
-240 FLREKFFQQDGPE
+240 FLREKFAEDEGPE
-253 AAKALHG
+253 AAKQFHS
-260 ELAEEFEN
+260 ELAEQ
-268 LERWQDAIRHSL
+268 LEKLGRWQDAIHHCL
-280 EAENWPRAATLLNQH
+280 AAENWTRAATLLSRH
-295 KQSLLDSSAQAVKE
+295 KQSLLDSSAHAVRE

-317 QIDPGLVR
+317 QVDLGLMHT
-325 AKAEALV
+325 KAEALV
-332 RLGKIETAVA
+332 RLGEVETAVA

-352 KTPRERAMATR
+352 KTPRETATATR
-363 LHHAVSNL
+363 LHYAVSSL
-371 ARKGDHAQALNL
+371 ARNGDHAQALNL

-397 DLASLDEKFDTAGN
+397 DLASIDEKFDTAGV
-411 AEPLRQNQTEFT
+411 AAPLRQNPTEF
-423 TKNRTDPTSE
+423 NRTNTFRASKYF
-433 SLLGALATSDL
+433 LGALDKSDL
-444 SRWTG
+444 GRWTG
-449 ALLGIGV
+449 ALLGVTV
-456 WCYLWFVMPDIGL
+456 WSYLWFASPNIGL
-469 EPAATR
+469 EPLATK
-475 QLAFIALTLIFW
+475 QLAFLALTLIFW
-487 MFRVFPEYGIALLFA
+487 MFRVFPEYGVALLFA

-550 LVRVFPLSYRWQI
+550 LVRVFPLSYGWQI

-660 LTVIVIVISA
+660 FTVIVIVITA

-679 QARISYKMVQTQL
+679 QACVSYKMVQTQL

-706 SVLCFTLGGW
+706 GVLCFTLAGW

-786 ILPFTNSPALCFTVI
+786 LLPFTNSPALCFTVI

-835 PWVMVMI
+835 PWVMAMI

-864 TTGGKGFSYPMMYR
+864 TTGGKGFSYPMMSR
-878 INPVYTVAYIA
+878 INPVYAVAYIL

>member
-1 MNRRSPVSGE
+1 
-11 RRKSSRKSSMADLAE
+11 MADLAV
-26 VIRNITLFS
+26 VIRRHPLFS
-35 SLSREDIA
+35 ALSREDIA
-43 KVLGKMEERCYVSGT
+43 KVLGKMEERHYVSGA
-58 TIVSQG
+58 TIFSQG
-64 DQGDAFYIIQSGA
+64 DGGDAFYIVQSGA

-83 SRGRAEI
+83 SRGRTEI

-117 VKDSL
+117 VKDCL
-122 IWRLSRHAWDE
+122 VWRLSRQAWDE

-146 AALSKKLSHIE
+146 AALSKKLSHVE

-169 VAEEFYSSRSA
+169 LAEEFYSSRPA

-185 LRRLSLLTFTDFET
+185 LRRLSLLTSTDFET
-199 ADQVLHTNLASQCQA
+199 ADQVLQTELASQCLT
-214 SLKANHLPLLRIAD
+214 SLKANHLPLLQIVD
-228 SSRPELHPLFKD
+228 SSRAELHLLFKD
-240 FLREKFFQQDGPE
+240 FLREKFSQQDGPD
-253 AAKALHG
+253 AAKHVHS
-260 ELAEEFEN
+260 ELADQFEN
-268 LERWQDAIRHSL
+268 LGRWQDAIHHSL
-280 EAENWPRAATLLNQH
+280 QAENWPRAASLINRH
-295 KQSLLDSSAQAVKE
+295 KQHLLDNSAHAVKE
-309 AIEQLPRD
+309 AIEQLPRE
-317 QIDPGLVR
+317 QIDFGLVNT
-325 AKAEALV
+325 KAEALV
-332 RLGKIETAVA
+332 RLGQIETAVA

-352 KTPRERAMATR
+352 KSPRERAMATR

-383 LRNALELRQQDAVS
+383 LRNAFELRQQDAVS
-397 DLASLDEKFDTAGN
+397 DLASLDEKFDTAGS

-423 TKNRTDPTSE
+423 PKNKENSRPK
-433 SLLGALATSDL
+433 SLLGALDTSRL
-444 SRWTG
+444 SQWTG

-469 EPAATR
+469 DAAATK

-487 MFRVFPEYGIALLFA
+487 MFRVFPEYGVALLFA
-502 IGMIIS
+502 VGMIIA
-508 GLAQPEAVLSGF
+508 GLAQPEIVLSGF
-520 SSSSWF
+520 ANSSWF

-563 VAMGLMGV
+563 VAMGIMGI

-631 SLIAWGLLPEEVQA
+631 SLIAWGLLPEEVRE

-660 LTVIVIVISA
+660 LVVAAIVILA
-670 TLILYKPES
+670 TMILYKPES
-679 QARISYKMVQTQL
+679 APRISYKMVQTQL
-692 QILGPLSRHEWITL
+692 QILGPLSLHEWVTL
-706 SVLCFTLGGW
+706 AVLCFTLAGW
-716 LSKSYHNT
+716 LSKSYHNI

-759 MGATLSIPAL
+759 MGATLSIPVL
-769 LTQAKIDQWLVG
+769 LTQARIDQWLVG

-801 ILIAVAVKLAFTSFL
+801 ILIALAVKLAFTSFL

-822 VALLPLAPELGIS
+822 VALLPLAAELGIS
-835 PWVMVMI
+835 PWVMAMI

-864 TTGGKGFSYPMMYR
+864 TTGGKGFSYPMMSL
-878 INPVYTVAYIA
+878 INPVYAGAYIV
-889 AAIVAIPW
+889 AAIVAVPW
-897 WRHLGLIG
+897 WRYLGLIG

>member
-1 MNRRSPVSGE
+1 
-11 RRKSSRKSSMADLAE
+11 MADLAE
-26 VIRNITLFS
+26 VIRRHPLFS
-35 SLSREDIA
+35 ALSREDIA
-43 KVLGKMEERCYVSGT
+43 KVLGKMEERHYLSGT
-58 TIVSQG
+58 TILSQG
-64 DQGDAFYIIQSGA
+64 DEGDAFYIIQTGT

-83 SRGRAEI
+83 NRGRTEV

-112 ATIVA
+112 ATIAA

-146 AALSKKLSHIE
+146 AALSKKLSHVE
-157 QQYSQGREAFYL
+157 QQYAQGREAFYSL
-169 VAEEFYSSRSA
+169 AEEFYSSRPV
-180 PEQAF
+180 PEQVF
-185 LRRLSLLTFTDFET
+185 LRRLSLLSSSDFET
-199 ADQVLHTNLASQCQA
+199 ADQVLHTRLACQCLA

-240 FLREKFFQQDGPE
+240 FLRERLFQQEGPE
-253 AAKALHG
+253 AAKQLHR

-268 LERWQDAIRHSL
+268 LGRWHDAIHHSL
-280 EAENWPRAATLLNQH
+280 EAENWPRAATLLNQN
-295 KQSLLDSSAQAVKE
+295 KQNLLDSSAQAVKQV
-309 AIEQLPRD
+309 IEQLPRD
-317 QIDPGLVR
+317 QINLGLVHM
-325 AKAEALV
+325 KAEALV
-332 RLGKIETAVA
+332 RLGKIESAVA

-352 KTPRERAMATR
+352 KTPRERAMARR
-363 LHHAVSNL
+363 LHYAVTNL
-371 ARKGDHAQALNL
+371 ARKGDHAEALNL

-411 AEPLRQNQTEFT
+411 AEPLRQIETEFT
-423 TKNRTDPTSE
+423 TKNRTNPAPK
-433 SLLGALATSDL
+433 SLIAGLEGLDL

-449 ALLGIGV
+449 ALLGVGV

-469 EPAATR
+469 EPAATK

-487 MFRVFPEYGIALLFA
+487 MFRVFPEYGVALLFA

-508 GLAQPEAVLSGF
+508 GLGQPETVLGGF
-520 SSSSWF
+520 ANSSWF

-563 VAMGLMGV
+563 VAMGVMGI

-631 SLIAWGLLPEEVQA
+631 SLIAWGLLPEEVRE

-660 LTVIVIVISA
+660 LVVAAVVILA
-670 TLILYKPES
+670 TLILYRPES
-679 QARISYKMVQTQL
+679 QPRISYKMVQTQL
-692 QILGPLSRHEWITL
+692 QILGPLSLHEWITL
-706 SVLCFTLGGW
+706 GVLCLTLAGW
-716 LSKSYHNT
+716 LSKSYHNI
-724 DGAWIALIALCV
+724 DGAWVALSALCV

-759 MGATLSIPAL
+759 MGATLSIPVL
-769 LTQAKIDQWLVG
+769 LTQARIDQWLVG

-801 ILIAVAVKLAFTSFL
+801 ILIALAVKLAFTSFL

-822 VALLPLAPELGIS
+822 VALLPLAAELGIS
-835 PWVMVMI
+835 PWVMAMI

-864 TTGGKGFSYPMMYR
+864 TTGGKGFSYPMMSL
-878 INPVYTVAYIA
+878 INPVYAGAYIV
-889 AAIVAIPW
+889 AAIVAVPW
-897 WRHLGLIG
+897 WRYLGLIG